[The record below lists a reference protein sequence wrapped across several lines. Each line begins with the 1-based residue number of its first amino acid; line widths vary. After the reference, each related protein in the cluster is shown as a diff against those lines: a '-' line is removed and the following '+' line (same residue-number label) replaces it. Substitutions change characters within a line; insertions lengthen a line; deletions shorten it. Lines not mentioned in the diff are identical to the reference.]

1 MVVTEASLEE
11 AAAVDPRVDLVGRL
25 VAMELVLSD
34 MCERN
39 NKRGSSRKSKGQQT
53 TAEITAPT
61 WVVREIQGLKEEKPG
76 EENCKEKDPV
86 LFERCCDSLLV
97 GAMGEKKKLDGEI
110 FPTQQLGTRVT
121 SVTTDGVNLP
131 YLEENFRLRR
141 TAHPC
146 SGPHST

>member
-53 TAEITAPT
+53 TAEITAPA

-97 GAMGEKKKLDGEI
+97 GAMGEKRNLMVRFSRRSSWE
-110 FPTQQLGTRVT
+110 RV
-121 SVTTDGVNLP
+121 SRP
-131 YLEENFRLRR
+131 
-141 TAHPC
+141 
-146 SGPHST
+146 